1 MALIETINKEIKQA
15 MLAKEA
21 GKLKALRAI
30 KAALLLE
37 QTKGGSEGISEAD
50 EIKMLQKLV
59 KQRKD
64 SAVIY
69 QQNGRDEAATEELE
83 EASFIEVFLPKQ
95 LSVEELEKEIKELI
109 AKVGATSM
117 ADMGKV
123 MGMAS
128 KALAGKA
135 EGRAIADTVKKL
147 LS

>member
-1 MALIETINKEIKQA
+1 MALLETINTEIKQA

-37 QTKGGSEGISEAD
+37 QTKGGNEEITEES

-64 SAVIY
+64 SATIY
-69 QQNGRDEAATEELE
+69 EQNGRAEAAAEELE
-83 EASFIEVFLPKQ
+83 EALFIEAFLPKQ
-95 LSVEELEKEIKELI
+95 LTVEELESAVKEIVGE
-109 AKVGATSM
+109 VGATSM

-135 EGRAIADTVKKL
+135 DGRAIANTVKKL

>member
-1 MALIETINKEIKQA
+1 MTLTESINSEIKKA

-21 GKLKALRAI
+21 AKLKALRAI

-37 QTKGGSEGISEAD
+37 QTKGGDKQISEAD
-50 EIKMLQKLV
+50 EIKILQKLV

-69 QQNGRDEAATEELE
+69 EQNGRADSAAEEMQESQYIEAYLPEQMSEEDL
-83 EASFIEVFLPKQ
+83 LN
-95 LSVEELEKEIKELI
+95 EIKAII
-109 AKVGATSM
+109 AEVGASSM

-123 MGMAS
+123 MGIAS
-128 KALAGKA
+128 KKLAGKA
-135 EGRAIADTVKKL
+135 EGRDIADAVKKK